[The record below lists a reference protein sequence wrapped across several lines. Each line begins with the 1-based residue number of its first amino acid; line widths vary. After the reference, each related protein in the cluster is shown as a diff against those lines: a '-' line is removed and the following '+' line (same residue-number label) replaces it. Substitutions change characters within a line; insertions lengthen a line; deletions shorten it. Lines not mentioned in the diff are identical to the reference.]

1 MVSQLRSYVYAV
13 LSCFT
18 CYSLNK
24 KWGNGDET
32 SPKTV
37 NIIVGYFFLVNYQL
51 GMGFL
56 GIPFSFFHGG
66 LLAGALT
73 LLVAAF
79 VCWIAA
85 IWVLEVMARA
95 QVYK

>member
-1 MVSQLRSYVYAV
+1 MVSQSRSCVYTLLR
-13 LSCFT
+13 CFP
-18 CYSLNK
+18 CYSTNK
-24 KWGNGDET
+24 KLENEDEA

-37 NIIVGYFFLVNYQL
+37 NIVVGFFFLVNYQL

-79 VCWIAA
+79 VSWNAA

-95 QVYK
+95 QV